1 LKESGS
7 TTKSTSKSAAKS
19 SQRPPVV
26 GFEGGFDGGASAADH
41 ELLQAALIA
50 HEAGDAALAGA
61 WCHETLDRAPHC
73 SLPVGHAA

>member
-1 LKESGS
+1 
-7 TTKSTSKSAAKS
+7 
-19 SQRPPVV
+19 V

-73 SLPVGHAA
+73 SLPVGRAA